1 MSARPRR
8 STLIRRPPR
17 AIPVGLLAVALVVL
31 GGLGI
36 WLLGSY
42 LINDTWPLAAS
53 STVASVAETGLD
65 STAMRVVAVVL
76 ALVGLALLVSALVP
90 GRPSRVRVLD
100 DDIPGET
107 AISHRDLARRIE
119 RRTENVDGVHST
131 RVSVRPRRIDV
142 AVKTVVDD
150 PAPVT
155 QGAKDAVDHALCE
168 LRPADPL
175 RPRVRTDRRS

>member
-1 MSARPRR
+1 MSTRPRR

-107 AISHRDLARRIE
+107 AISRRDLARSIA
-119 RRTENVDGVHST
+119 RRTETVDGVHSASAT
-131 RVSVRPRRIDV
+131 IRRRRIDV
-142 AVKTVVDD
+142 SVWTVVDD
-150 PAPVT
+150 PSPVSRAAST
-155 QGAKDAVDHALCE
+155 AADRALAE
-168 LRPADPL
+168 LRPTGPL
-175 RPRVRTDRRS
+175 RARVRTHRRR